1 MNTTSTLN
9 AKPAKS
15 RHNGYLR
22 SAVVI
27 VAALVVSV
35 GISFI
40 VPSHGYYLNIMMQ
53 AITYAIAV
61 AGVVVV
67 LGYCGQLALCQAAFL
82 GIGAYCV
89 AVGTVDY
96 GMPFFAAL
104 ALGVAV
110 SALGGIVLGLASLRL
125 GGHYLAMVTIGFQ
138 EIVTLVLTNWVGLTH
153 GPDGVSGIGRPTPFG
168 LNLTS
173 GAAYFSLCIFILAL
187 VMFAVAELKAS
198 RLGRAMQAVR
208 DNELAAST
216 CGINGFLTKII
227 AFGISA
233 ALGGLGGGMF
243 AGAFS
248 YISPDQFTFNES
260 IVILTM
266 ALLGGIESPYGAL
279 LGTVLLVIL
288 PEWLRFLRQV
298 YLAVYG
304 AAVIAIMIFLPR
316 GLWGLLKDR
325 LFTRPAPEH
334 GEVRPLPMLAQ
345 QGAASSETVLEV
357 RGLAKH
363 FGGLK
368 ALDGV
373 DFDVQRGSVHALI
386 GPNGSGK
393 TTFLN
398 VVSGLY
404 KATAGTVTLRGR
416 DVTARP
422 PFTRN
427 RMGLARTYQ
436 NIRVFRGLTVL
447 ENVTI
452 GAERPGA
459 NTGAVAA
466 LKEDAHERALAAL
479 DFVGLR
485 ESAELPVGTLSYGH
499 QRYVEI
505 ARALAGCPDI
515 LLLDEPAAGLNL
527 TEKGEMAALLRR
539 MKGHGLTIVII
550 DHDMKLIEQVADHI
564 TVLNF
569 GRRIATGT
577 PTEVL
582 SHPDV
587 IAAYLGKPHYDE
599 AA

>member
-1 MNTTSTLN
+1 MNTTSTLG
-9 AKPAKS
+9 AKPAKPQ
-15 RHNGYLR
+15 RGKIFR
-22 SAVVI
+22 CAVI
-27 VAALVVSV
+27 IIAALAVSV
-35 GISFI
+35 GISFV
-40 VPSHGYYLNIMMQ
+40 VPAQGYYLNIMMQ
-53 AITYAIAV
+53 AVTYAIAV

-67 LGYCGQLALCQAAFL
+67 LGYCGQLALCQAAFF

-89 AVGTVDY
+89 ALGTADY

-110 SALGGIVLGLASLRL
+110 AALGGIVLGLASLRL

-138 EIVTLVLTNWVGLTH
+138 EIVTLVLTNWTDFTH
-153 GPDGVSGIGRPTPFG
+153 GPDGVSGITRPQPFG
-168 LNLTS
+168 INLTG
-173 GAAYFSLCIFILAL
+173 GAAYFSLCIFVLAL
-187 VMFAVAELKAS
+187 SMFAVSELKAS

-216 CGINGFLTKII
+216 CGVNGFLTKII

-248 YISPDQFTFNES
+248 YISPDQFTFDES
-260 IVILTM
+260 IVMLTM
-266 ALLGGIESPYGAL
+266 ALLGGIDSPYGAL

-304 AAVIAIMIFLPR
+304 AAVIAIMIFLPH
-316 GLWGLLKDR
+316 GLWGLLRKR
-325 LFTRPAPEH
+325 LFTRPAAEH
-334 GEVRPLPMLAQ
+334 GAALPLPMLAQ
-345 QGAASSETVLEV
+345 QGAAASGTVLEV

-373 DFDVQRGSVHALI
+373 DFDVRRGSVHALI

-404 KATAGTVTLRGR
+404 KATAGKVMLRGR
-416 DVTARP
+416 DVTAQP
-422 PFTRN
+422 PYTRN

-447 ENVTI
+447 ENVMI

-459 NTGAVAA
+459 ETGAGVN
-466 LKEDAHERALAAL
+466 EDAHERALAAL

-485 ESAELPVGTLSYGH
+485 ESAALPVGTLSYGH

-527 TEKGEMAALLRR
+527 TEKGEMAALLQR

-577 PTEVL
+577 PVEVL